1 MPAIKARH
9 VQTRHSSSRA
19 ITPPGT
25 PPSCSLKNAKQPHAL
40 CIRIACMGC
49 SRITSHHITSHHITS
64 HHITSHHITS
74 HRNADADADA
84 VKTVPDQ
91 HWLSSASGKTAPD
104 GVDAMTI

>member
-1 MPAIKARH
+1 MQPQKCETA
-9 VQTRHSSSRA
+9 TRVVYTH
-19 ITPPGT
+19 
-25 PPSCSLKNAKQPHAL
+25 
-40 CIRIACMGC
+40 CMYGLL
-49 SRITSHHITSHHITS
+49 SHHITSHHITS

>member
-1 MPAIKARH
+1 MRNSHTRCVYALH
-9 VQTRHSSSRA
+9 VWV
-19 ITPPGT
+19 
-25 PPSCSLKNAKQPHAL
+25 AL
-40 CIRIACMGC
+40 A
-49 SRITSHHITSHHITS
+49 S

-74 HRNADADADA
+74 HRNADADA

>member
-1 MPAIKARH
+1 MH
-9 VQTRHSSSRA
+9 VWV
-19 ITPPGT
+19 
-25 PPSCSLKNAKQPHAL
+25 AL
-40 CIRIACMGC
+40 A
-49 SRITSHHITSHHITS
+49 SHHITSHHITS

>member
-1 MPAIKARH
+1 MRNSHTRCVYALH
-9 VQTRHSSSRA
+9 VWV
-19 ITPPGT
+19 
-25 PPSCSLKNAKQPHAL
+25 AL
-40 CIRIACMGC
+40 A
-49 SRITSHHITSHHITS
+49 S

>member
-1 MPAIKARH
+1 MH
-9 VQTRHSSSRA
+9 VWV
-19 ITPPGT
+19 
-25 PPSCSLKNAKQPHAL
+25 AL
-40 CIRIACMGC
+40 A
-49 SRITSHHITSHHITS
+49 S

-74 HRNADADADA
+74 HRNADADA

>member
-1 MPAIKARH
+1 MQPQKCETA
-9 VQTRHSSSRA
+9 TRVVYTH
-19 ITPPGT
+19 
-25 PPSCSLKNAKQPHAL
+25 
-40 CIRIACMGC
+40 CMYGLL
-49 SRITSHHITSHHITS
+49 SHHITS

>member
-1 MPAIKARH
+1 MQPQKCETA
-9 VQTRHSSSRA
+9 TRVVYTH
-19 ITPPGT
+19 
-25 PPSCSLKNAKQPHAL
+25 
-40 CIRIACMGC
+40 CMYGLL
-49 SRITSHHITSHHITS
+49 S